1 MRISSI
7 IRAVEQF
14 ANPSLQESW
23 DNTGLQ
29 LGSAL
34 DECTGVLVCLDPT
47 PAVVEEAAQKGCNLI
62 VTHHPLFFKPVKR
75 LTGSTSVEITAM
87 NAIAAGISIYS
98 THTASDSAL
107 GGVSYALA
115 QALDIRP
122 ERTLDPAKGT
132 MTHLTAIVPADYAE
146 AVQYALFDA
155 GAGAVGKYDC
165 CSFSVSGTGTFRPL
179 EGAKPAIGEVG
190 LHTTQA
196 EVALNMVL
204 PSELMGRV
212 ESALLDVHP
221 YETPAYQFTP
231 MLNRDN
237 RLGLGLYGIAN
248 TALAPA
254 DFVEHVK
261 HALGCAAVRTS
272 KIDFPDGTLISRVA
286 MCGGAGR
293 DYISAAIAMGA
304 QAYVSADLSYHDFVD
319 YRDRILLIDAG
330 HYNTEAPIKHVLRDA
345 ISAKFPDLQI
355 FCTTTDENPINY
367 V

>member
-7 IRAVEQF
+7 IRAIEQF
-14 ANPSLQESW
+14 ANPALQEPW

-34 DECTGVLVCLDPT
+34 DECSGVLVCLDPT
-47 PAVVEEAAQKGCNLI
+47 PAVVQEATEKGCNLI
-62 VTHHPLFFKPVKR
+62 VAHHPLFFKPLKR
-75 LTGSTSVEITAM
+75 LTGNSSVEITAM

-107 GGVSYALA
+107 GGVNYALA
-115 QALDIRP
+115 KALDIRP

-132 MTHLTAIVPADYAE
+132 MTHLTAIVPVDHAE

-155 GAGAVGKYDC
+155 GAGAIGHYDC

-190 LHTTQA
+190 LNTTQS

-204 PSELMGRV
+204 PTELMGRV
-212 ESALLDVHP
+212 ESVLLDVHP

-231 MLNRDN
+231 MLNSDRH
-237 RLGLGLYGIAN
+237 LGLGIYGIAN
-248 TALAPA
+248 NPLAPA
-254 DFVEHVK
+254 QFVEHVK
-261 HALGCAAVRTS
+261 QALGCQAVRTS

-293 DYISAAIAMGA
+293 DFIATAIAMGA

-330 HYNTEAPIKHVLRDA
+330 HYNTEAPIKQVLHDL
-345 ISAKFPDLQI
+345 ISAKFPDVPVS
-355 FCTTTDENPINY
+355 CTTTDDNPINY